1 MSAADDKSYGTMS
14 KGDYFG
20 FMSLTLDER
29 RTASIRALSYCEI
42 LVLDRADFSRI
53 KEEFPEFSDVLKRVS
68 AERSEQLSELV
79 MEGIVL

>member
-1 MSAADDKSYGTMS
+1 MSN
-14 KGDYFG
+14 GDYFG

-29 RTASIRALSYCEI
+29 RTASIKALSYCEI
-42 LVLDRADFSRI
+42 LVLDRADFDRI

-79 MEGIVL
+79 MEGIIL